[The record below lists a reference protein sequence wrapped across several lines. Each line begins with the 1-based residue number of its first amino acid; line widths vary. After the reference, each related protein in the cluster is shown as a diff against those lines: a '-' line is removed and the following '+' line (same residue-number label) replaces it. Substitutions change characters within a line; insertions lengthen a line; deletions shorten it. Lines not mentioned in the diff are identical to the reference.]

1 MPMFNKD
8 YDFDKDALLH
18 KLQSEVESMTV
29 GLTDKQKQLFQE
41 DKYVLV
47 DTIILLENKLKEVRK
62 VVKYQQNELELCQ
75 EEIEAE
81 RQARCAAEGAHIKAQ
96 EEIDGTEKPV
106 KLTKIQEKG
115 IENMAKTIVSG
126 TDEIHEAE
134 AKDEIDEAD
143 SFLEDRLSFDEKVLR
158 AIGKYEKK
166 TIKEEG
172 ENGVL

>member
-29 GLTDKQKQLFQE
+29 GLTDKQKKLFQE

-47 DTIILLENKLKEVRK
+47 DTITLLENKLEEVRK
-62 VVKYQQNELELCQ
+62 VVKYQQNELELCK

-106 KLTKIQEKG
+106 KL
-115 IENMAKTIVSG
+115 
-126 TDEIHEAE
+126 
-134 AKDEIDEAD
+134 
-143 SFLEDRLSFDEKVLR
+143 EDNLSFDEKVLR
-158 AIGKYEKK
+158 AIGKYEEE
-166 TIKEEG
+166 TVKEEG

>member
-1 MPMFNKD
+1 MAPMWYKDEEDSFN
-8 YDFDKDALLH
+8 KDALLH
-18 KLQSEVESMTV
+18 KLQSEVEGMTT

-75 EEIEAE
+75 EEIETE

-134 AKDEIDEAD
+134 E
-143 SFLEDRLSFDEKVLR
+143 EDRLGFDEKVLR
-158 AIGKYEKK
+158 AIGKYEKE

>member
-1 MPMFNKD
+1 MAPMWYKDEEDSFN
-8 YDFDKDALLH
+8 KDALLH

-62 VVKYQQNELELCQ
+62 VVKYQQNELELCK
-75 EEIEAE
+75 EEVEAE

-106 KLTKIQEKG
+106 KL
-115 IENMAKTIVSG
+115 
-126 TDEIHEAE
+126 
-134 AKDEIDEAD
+134 
-143 SFLEDRLSFDEKVLR
+143 EDNLSFDEKVLR
-158 AIGKYEKK
+158 AIGKYEKE

>member
-29 GLTDKQKQLFQE
+29 GLTDKQKKLFQE

-47 DTIILLENKLKEVRK
+47 DTITLLENKLEEVRK
-62 VVKYQQNELELCQ
+62 VVKYQQNELELCK

-106 KLTKIQEKG
+106 KL
-115 IENMAKTIVSG
+115 
-126 TDEIHEAE
+126 
-134 AKDEIDEAD
+134 
-143 SFLEDRLSFDEKVLR
+143 EDNLSFDEKVLR
-158 AIGKYEKK
+158 AIGKYEKE

-172 ENGVL
+172 ENGQL

>member
-29 GLTDKQKQLFQE
+29 GLTDKQKKLFQE

-47 DTIILLENKLKEVRK
+47 DTITLLENKLEEVRK
-62 VVKYQQNELELCQ
+62 VVKYQQNELELCK

-106 KLTKIQEKG
+106 KL
-115 IENMAKTIVSG
+115 
-126 TDEIHEAE
+126 
-134 AKDEIDEAD
+134 
-143 SFLEDRLSFDEKVLR
+143 EDNLSFDEKVLR
-158 AIGKYEKK
+158 AIGKYEEE

-172 ENGVL
+172 ENGQL